1 MSREKAIAYLEDGY
15 VVMISGGTGN
25 PYFTTDT
32 ASALRAVEIK
42 ADAILKG
49 TRVDGVY
56 TADPEKDKK
65 AKKYETLSF
74 DEAYKKNLEK
84 EIQKLRAG
92 KANPQMLEGV
102 KIDYYGVMTPIDQT
116 ANISSPDARQI
127 IVQPWDKSV
136 LGLIEKAILAANL
149 GFNPK
154 NEGEILRIQ
163 VPPLTEERR
172 RDLVKKAK
180 AEAENAKISI
190 RNIRRNANETA
201 KKLKKDGVPEDEVD
215 KAETDIQK
223 VTDEYIEKVD
233 KIFEIK
239 EKDIMTV

>member
-1 MSREKAIAYLEDGY
+1 MNEEIE
-15 VVMISGGTGN
+15 
-25 PYFTTDT
+25 FTIEE
-32 ASALRAVEIK
+32 AKEGMQNALHH
-42 ADAILKG
+42 
-49 TRVDGVY
+49 
-56 TADPEKDKK
+56 
-65 AKKYETLSF
+65 
-74 DEAYKKNLEK
+74 LEK

-92 KANPQMLEGV
+92 KASPQMLDGV
-102 KIDYYGVMTPIDQT
+102 KIDYYGVLTSIDQT

-136 LGLIEKAILAANL
+136 LGLIEKAIQAANL

-154 NEGEILRIQ
+154 NEGEILRIV

-201 KKLKKDGVPEDEVD
+201 KQLKKDGVPEDEVD
-215 KAETDIQK
+215 KLEADIQK
-223 VTDEYIEKVD
+223 VTDEFITKVD
-233 KIFEIK
+233 KILEIK